1 MNAASAGAACGLCR
15 ARRRT
20 TNAVQSNICMLT
32 IQILRRSAPQNDKL
46 LNCSQTPRQT
56 GICNW
61 RQRRKDGGKRCS
73 GRPQLTELNTGFSR
87 ASRSPATR
95 RLAKLAPRASAREQL
110 LYLCQNRDRLRL
122 AQRCAPETTVSLHKP
137 PAPLRRQRTAESTT
151 SLTKAVTLVTP
162 GGVADRPD
170 APGHLRGSKRKPLPE
185 IDRAAV
191 FGFCLR
197 PNSQSALISC
207 STLLVLRTASA
218 EAANLAASS
227 FVRSIFT
234 IFSIPLRPMIAGTPM
249 QMSSWPYSPSR

>member
-1 MNAASAGAACGLCR
+1 MRAEAPPCGGSQNSPRGLR
-15 ARRRT
+15 HE
-20 TNAVQSNICMLT
+20 NICAT
-32 IQILRRSAPQNDKL
+32 SIK
-46 LNCSQTPRQT
+46 
-56 GICNW
+56 
-61 RQRRKDGGKRCS
+61 
-73 GRPQLTELNTGFSR
+73 
-87 ASRSPATR
+87 TR
-95 RLAKLAPRASAREQL
+95 RLRIA
-110 LYLCQNRDRLRL
+110 
-122 AQRCAPETTVSLHKP
+122 KP
-137 PAPLRRQRTAESTT
+137 PKTSDRRTVRKQLFPYITLPRHYAASGLLNLLTT
-151 SLTKAVTLVTP
+151 LTRALTLVTP

>member
-1 MNAASAGAACGLCR
+1 MFGTAAACRDRIRLQPCEPKPRRAEARKYSLRWLRHENNTAPTEAELANLQRTLFLNEANAACGV
-15 ARRRT
+15 A
-20 TNAVQSNICMLT
+20 
-32 IQILRRSAPQNDKL
+32 
-46 LNCSQTPRQT
+46 
-56 GICNW
+56 
-61 RQRRKDGGKRCS
+61 
-73 GRPQLTELNTGFSR
+73 
-87 ASRSPATR
+87 SPATT
-95 RLAKLAPRASAREQL
+95 KVTIHRAG
-110 LYLCQNRDRLRL
+110 RLRL
-122 AQRCAPETTVSLHKP
+122 AQHCELQNRQKLTVKQPHANNFTLYNP
-137 PAPLRRQRTAESTT
+137 PAPLRRQRTAESTCT
-151 SLTKAVTLVTP
+151 TLTKALTLVTP

>member
-1 MNAASAGAACGLCR
+1 MRAEAPPCGGSQNSLRWLRPENICATGRPRRTKSRCRYLCRTKTVSRQQPARLCELQKAIFEKRLQTTQFCELQNRQKPAVKQPHANNYSLSILPRHYAASG
-15 ARRRT
+15 
-20 TNAVQSNICMLT
+20 
-32 IQILRRSAPQNDKL
+32 L
-46 LNCSQTPRQT
+46 LNL
-56 GICNW
+56 
-61 RQRRKDGGKRCS
+61 
-73 GRPQLTELNTGFSR
+73 LTTLTR
-87 ASRSPATR
+87 A
-95 RLAKLAPRASAREQL
+95 L
-110 LYLCQNRDRLRL
+110 
-122 AQRCAPETTVSLHKP
+122 
-137 PAPLRRQRTAESTT
+137 
-151 SLTKAVTLVTP
+151 TLVTP

>member
-1 MNAASAGAACGLCR
+1 MFGAVAACRDKHRLQPGEPKPRPAEARKTRSAGFGTRTTPIPLSKPIIACELQN
-15 ARRRT
+15 RRT
-20 TNAVQSNICMLT
+20 RKTGAKNA
-32 IQILRRSAPQNDKL
+32 RQNKQFL
-46 LNCSQTPRQT
+46 IPT
-56 GICNW
+56 
-61 RQRRKDGGKRCS
+61 
-73 GRPQLTELNTGFSR
+73 
-87 ASRSPATR
+87 
-95 RLAKLAPRASAREQL
+95 
-110 LYLCQNRDRLRL
+110 
-122 AQRCAPETTVSLHKP
+122 
-137 PAPLRRQRTAESTT
+137 APLRRQRTAESTT
-151 SLTKAVTLVTP
+151 SLTRAVTRVTP

-185 IDRAAV
+185 IDRTAV

>member
-1 MNAASAGAACGLCR
+1 MQLAA
-15 ARRRT
+15 T
-20 TNAVQSNICMLT
+20 Q
-32 IQILRRSAPQNDKL
+32 K
-46 LNCSQTPRQT
+46 
-56 GICNW
+56 
-61 RQRRKDGGKRCS
+61 GGKKRCS

-87 ASRSPATR
+87 ASRSPAAR
-95 RLAKLAPRASAREQL
+95 RLANTRPADFGTETT
-110 LYLCQNRDRLRL
+110 LYLYQNHGPAAARATLRIAKPPKTSCQ
-122 AQRCAPETTVSLHKP
+122 TTTRKQLFLINP
-137 PAPLRRQRTAESTT
+137 PAPLRCQRTAESTT
-151 SLTKAVTLVTP
+151 SLTRAVTLVTP

>member
-1 MNAASAGAACGLCR
+1 MRAEAPPCGGSQNLQIPVLNGARPADFGTRIFAPPVDRVGQKAGAGNLCRTKTVSWLRPAQHCELQNRQKPAVKQPHANNYSLSILPRYYAASG
-15 ARRRT
+15 
-20 TNAVQSNICMLT
+20 
-32 IQILRRSAPQNDKL
+32 L
-46 LNCSQTPRQT
+46 LNL
-56 GICNW
+56 
-61 RQRRKDGGKRCS
+61 
-73 GRPQLTELNTGFSR
+73 LTTLTR
-87 ASRSPATR
+87 A
-95 RLAKLAPRASAREQL
+95 L
-110 LYLCQNRDRLRL
+110 
-122 AQRCAPETTVSLHKP
+122 
-137 PAPLRRQRTAESTT
+137 
-151 SLTKAVTLVTP
+151 TLVTP